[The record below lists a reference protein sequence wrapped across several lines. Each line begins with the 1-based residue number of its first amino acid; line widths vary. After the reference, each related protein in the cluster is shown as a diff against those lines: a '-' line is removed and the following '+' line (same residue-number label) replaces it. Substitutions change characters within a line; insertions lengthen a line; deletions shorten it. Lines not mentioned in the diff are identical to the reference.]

1 MFLNFGLSGCI
12 TNVWETSYKDVV
24 SRSASQSW
32 TAVAFDV
39 VVPTSLS
46 VSEVDRLAPFADI
59 VWFGDPDGDRRHQV
73 KKLLETSLRQAS
85 DNLRGDFPVR
95 LQIELEE
102 FHALSDRARLY
113 APSGVHNISFK
124 MRVYDARTGRL
135 LVPSDRVRADLL
147 AYTGSKALWAERNG
161 QSQKVRITRHLES
174 VIRGWLKQGP
184 DLRESFMTFG
194 L

>member
-1 MFLNFGLSGCI
+1 MFLTFGLSGCI
-12 TNVWETSYKDVV
+12 TKVWETSYKDVV
-24 SRSASQSW
+24 SRSAAQSW
-32 TAVAFDV
+32 KAVGLDV
-39 VVPTSLS
+39 VVPQSLS
-46 VSEVDRLAPFADI
+46 VSDVDRLAPFADI
-59 VWFGDPDGDRRHQV
+59 VWHGDPEGDRRSQV
-73 KKLLETSLRQAS
+73 KKMLETSLRQAAN
-85 DNLRGDFPVR
+85 NLRGDFPVR

-124 MRVYDARTGRL
+124 IRVYNAETGRL

-147 AYTGSKALWAERNG
+147 AYTGAKALWAERNG
-161 QSQKVRITRHLES
+161 QSQKVRITRHIES
-174 VIRGWLKQGP
+174 VIRGWLQQGP